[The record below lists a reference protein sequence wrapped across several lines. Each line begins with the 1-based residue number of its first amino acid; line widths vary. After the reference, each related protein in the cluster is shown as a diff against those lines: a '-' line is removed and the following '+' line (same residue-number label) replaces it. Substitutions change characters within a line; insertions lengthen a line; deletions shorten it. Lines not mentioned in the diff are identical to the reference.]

1 MEREIA
7 NCKVDQCPV
16 VVASPG
22 SLLSAFSIIMP
33 CRSYG
38 MKLYRTYYC
47 TLPSPSIDAT
57 TRVLSH
63 FMPNVIYDRQNCRRL
78 NEFLPFRPRRP

>member
-33 CRSYG
+33 CPSYG
-38 MKLYRTYYC
+38 MKLYLLLHASFALNRRHNQ
-47 TLPSPSIDAT
+47 SPFSFYA
-57 TRVLSH
+57 
-63 FMPNVIYDRQNCRRL
+63 
-78 NEFLPFRPRRP
+78 